1 MKKVLLTLAVIV
13 AGLSVTA
20 LDINAQNKSGKT
32 KFQQEMQKWHQDMEE
47 FKARSAER
55 REINELTDSIAGV
68 QAAAAVLNR
77 DFVLEADQVTFK
89 NGNTV
94 FVNSSTTFISV
105 KGNRAV
111 VQISPSNFSSGPNGV
126 GGVTVDGSISGMQRM
141 VDKRGNTTISFNVMG
156 IGINAQIEIYMSP
169 GTNRA
174 SATIYPNF
182 NSNTVWIEGEIVPYE
197 NSDVFEGMS
206 L

>member
-1 MKKVLLTLAVIV
+1 M
-13 AGLSVTA
+13 
-20 LDINAQNKSGKT
+20 
-32 KFQQEMQKWHQDMEE
+32 
-47 FKARSAER
+47 
-55 REINELTDSIAGV
+55 
-68 QAAAAVLNR
+68 
-77 DFVLEADQVTFK
+77 
-89 NGNTV
+89 
-94 FVNSSTTFISV
+94 
-105 KGNRAV
+105 KGNRAF
-111 VQISPSNFSSGPNGV
+111 VQISPSNFASGPNGV

-182 NSNTVWIEGEIVPYE
+182 NSNTIWVEGEIVPYE

>member
-1 MKKVLLTLAVIV
+1 MIHMIRLYLLIRLRIQQHARHLMRRIAIFRILVLHIGEYLI
-13 AGLSVTA
+13 
-20 LDINAQNKSGKT
+20 
-32 KFQQEMQKWHQDMEE
+32 
-47 FKARSAER
+47 
-55 REINELTDSIAGV
+55 
-68 QAAAAVLNR
+68 
-77 DFVLEADQVTFK
+77 QV
-89 NGNTV
+89 
-94 FVNSSTTFISV
+94 
-105 KGNRAV
+105 
-111 VQISPSNFSSGPNGV
+111 
-126 GGVTVDGSISGMQRM
+126 SGMQRM

-182 NSNTVWIEGEIVPYE
+182 NSNTIWVEGEIVPYE

>member
-1 MKKVLLTLAVIV
+1 MAIV

-20 LDINAQNKSGKT
+20 LDANAQNNLQT
-32 KFQQEMQKWHQDMEE
+32 KLKQDKEKWEQEMAE
-47 FKARSAER
+47 FRARSEQR
-55 REINELTDSIAGV
+55 RELNELADSIAGV
-68 QAAAAVLNR
+68 QAAAAVQNR

-89 NGNTV
+89 NGYTV
-94 FVNSSTTFISV
+94 FVDSNTTFISV

-111 VQISPSNFSSGPNGV
+111 VQISPSNFASGPNGV

-141 VDKRGNTTISFNVMG
+141 VDKKGNTTLSFNVTG

-169 GTNRA
+169 GTNSA

-182 NSNTVWIEGEIVPYE
+182 NSNTVWVEGNIVPYE
-197 NSDVFEGMS
+197 NSGVFEGMS